1 MHRRIVA
8 AAVAALILGYAI
20 ESVSAADA
28 QPEQLGT
35 LAEASGFLR
44 TGRYEEVDRLCHA
57 FEARFANQVKCFSF
71 GTTPESRS
79 LWALAVSG
87 DGLLTAEQARAKER
101 PVILVQGGIHAG
113 EIDGKD
119 AGFLILR
126 EWLTESRNAAALRA
140 VTVVFVP
147 VFSPDGHERFGRWN
161 RPNQNGPEEMGWRT
175 TAQNLNLNRDYA
187 KAEAPEMRAMLRL
200 LNEWD
205 PAVYID
211 LHATD
216 GARFEHDVAVMSE
229 PRKENGDAEVAA
241 LAANIRDAINAKI
254 AKQGSLPL
262 TIYPAFDIGD
272 DPSSGIT
279 ATPSPPRFSVAYWG
293 LRNRVGLLVETHSWK
308 DYPTRVRVTAN
319 ILRAL
324 LDSASRDA
332 AKWQATLHGAD
343 QRALK
348 LVGSTYPLSFE
359 ATDDVRWINFR
370 GYAYERVPSAVSG
383 TLMTR
388 YDPSRPLLWRM
399 PIKDKVRVVA
409 KAEVPKGGYL
419 LPPAVASWLVPRLE
433 DHGIR
438 SQPFTAAEAPVS
450 VQAWRASEV
459 KIAPQTFE
467 GHALFELKGA
477 WASESRVLPPG
488 TVFVPAA
495 QPKVRLVMALL
506 EPNAPDS
513 YAAWGY
519 FASAFE
525 RKEYME
531 AYVAEQ
537 VGERMLGES
546 AELRAEFAKRLATDE
561 AFARDPAARLDFFY
575 RKHESWD
582 ERVNLYPIYRLDR
595 AR

>member
-1 MHRRIVA
+1 MHRRIF
-8 AAVAALILGYAI
+8 AAVFAALMLNYPAEGAF
-20 ESVSAADA
+20 AADP
-28 QPEQLGT
+28 QPDQLGT

-57 FEARFANQVKCFSF
+57 FESRFSSQVKCFSF
-71 GTTPESRS
+71 GTTPENRP

-87 DGLLTAEQARAKER
+87 DGLLSAEQARAHKR

-119 AGFLILR
+119 ASFLVLR
-126 EWLTESRNAAALRA
+126 ELLTESRNAATLRA
-140 VTVVFVP
+140 VTLVFVP
-147 VFSPDGHERFGRWN
+147 VFNVDGHERFGRWN
-161 RPNQNGPEEMGWRT
+161 RPNQTGPEEMGWRA
-175 TAQNLNLNRDYA
+175 TAQNLNLNRDFA
-187 KAEAPEMRAMLRL
+187 KAEAPEMRAMLKL

-205 PAVYID
+205 PVVYID
-211 LHATD
+211 LHVTD
-216 GARFEHDVAVMSE
+216 GAQFEHDVAVMSE
-229 PRKENGDAEVAA
+229 PRENGDSEVAA
-241 LAANIRDAINAKI
+241 LAANIRDSINAKI

-262 TIYPAFDIGD
+262 IIYPAFDIGD

-279 ATPSPPRFSVAYWG
+279 ATPGLPRFCSSYWG

-324 LDSASRDA
+324 FDSASREA
-332 AKWQATLHGAD
+332 SKWQATLQRAD

-348 LVGSTYPLSFE
+348 LAGSTYPLSFA
-359 ATDDVRWINFR
+359 ATDDVRWMNFR
-370 GYAYERVPSAVSG
+370 GYAYERVPSAISG

-388 YDPSRPLLWRM
+388 YDPSRPLIWRM
-399 PIKDKVRVVA
+399 PVKDKVSVVA
-409 KAEVPKGGYL
+409 KADVPKGGYL
-419 LPPAVASWLVPRLE
+419 VPPAVATWLVPRLE

-438 SQPFTAAEAPVS
+438 SQPYAATDAPVS
-450 VQAWRASEV
+450 VQTWRASEV

-467 GHALFELKGA
+467 GRTVFELKGS
-477 WASESRVLPPG
+477 WANESRALPSG
-488 TVFVPAA
+488 MVFVPAA
-495 QPKVRLVMALL
+495 QPKVRLAMALL

-531 AYVAEQ
+531 GYVAEQ
-537 VGERMLGES
+537 VGERMLAEN
-546 AELRAEFAKRLATDE
+546 AELRKEFMQRLATDQ

-582 ERVNLYPIYRLDR
+582 ERVNLYPVYRLDR
-595 AR
+595 PR

>member
-1 MHRRIVA
+1 MHCRILA
-8 AAVAALILGYAI
+8 ATLAALFLSHAA
-20 ESVSAADA
+20 ETATAADA
-28 QPEQLGT
+28 RPDPLGT
-35 LAEASGFLR
+35 LAERSGFLR

-57 FEARFANQVKCFSF
+57 FASRFSRQVKCFSF
-71 GTTPESRS
+71 GTTPENRP

-87 DGLLTAEQARAKER
+87 DGLLSAQQARARKR

-119 AGFLILR
+119 AGFLVLR
-126 EWLTESRNAAALRA
+126 ELLTESRSAAALRA
-140 VTVVFVP
+140 VTLVFVP

-161 RPNQNGPEEMGWRT
+161 RPNQTGPEEMGWRT
-175 TAQNLNLNRDYA
+175 TGQNLNLNRDYT

-205 PAVYID
+205 PAVYVD
-211 LHATD
+211 LHVTD
-216 GARFEHDVAVMSE
+216 GAQFEHDVAVMSE
-229 PRKENGDAEVAA
+229 PSENGDSEVAA
-241 LAANIRDAINAKI
+241 LAANIRDSINEKI

-279 ATPSPPRFSVAYWG
+279 ATPGLPRFSVAYWG
-293 LRNRVGLLVETHSWK
+293 LSNRVGLLVETHSWK

-324 LDSASRDA
+324 LDSASREA
-332 AKWQATLHGAD
+332 SRWQATVDRAD
-343 QRALK
+343 QRARELA
-348 LVGSTYPLSFE
+348 GTYPLSFA
-359 ATDDVRWINFR
+359 ATDDVRWIDFR
-370 GYAYERVPSAVSG
+370 GYAYERVPSAISG

-388 YDPSRPLLWRM
+388 YDPSRPLVWRM
-399 PIKDKVRVVA
+399 PVRDQVRVVVNA
-409 KAEVPKGGYL
+409 DVPQGGYL

-433 DHGIR
+433 EHGIR
-438 SQPFTAAEAPVS
+438 SQPFTVTDAPVS
-450 VQAWRASEV
+450 LQAWRASAV
-459 KIAPQTFE
+459 SVAPQTFE
-467 GHALFELKGA
+467 GRTLFELKGS
-477 WASESRVLPPG
+477 WASESRALPSG
-488 TVFVPAA
+488 TVFVPVA
-495 QPKVRLVMALL
+495 QLKARLVMALL

-537 VGERMLGES
+537 VAERMLAES
-546 AELRAEFAKRLATDE
+546 AELRAEFAHRLATDE

-575 RKHESWD
+575 RKHASWD
-582 ERVNLYPIYRLDR
+582 EQLNLYPVFRLDR
-595 AR
+595 RR